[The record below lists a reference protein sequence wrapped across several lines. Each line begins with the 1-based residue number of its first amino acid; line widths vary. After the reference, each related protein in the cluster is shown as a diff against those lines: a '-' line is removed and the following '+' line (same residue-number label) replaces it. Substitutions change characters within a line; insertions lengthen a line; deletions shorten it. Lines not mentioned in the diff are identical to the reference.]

1 MGLVLVGDVGGTHA
15 RFAVASTE
23 TGAFER
29 PPAVLSCGAYDSLE
43 ALVASYLAQA
53 AASPPPAEVAV
64 AVAGLVRN
72 GSARFTNLP
81 WHVSEA
87 GLRDAGF
94 ARAVLINDFEALA
107 LAVPRLAAADLAPI
121 GSVSQR
127 SSPATIAVLGPG
139 TGFGAAAL
147 CYDARGSAVL
157 VTEGGHIGFAP
168 TDEEEVQVWRILTCR
183 FGRVSIERI
192 LSGPGLVNL
201 YVALCEIAG
210 RPVVYPN
217 PAEILVGASEG
228 ETMALATVERFCT
241 ILGAVAG
248 DFALA
253 YGAVGGV
260 FLAGGIAP
268 RLLAHLN
275 AGAFRVAFEH
285 KGRFA
290 NVMANIPTQVVTQ
303 PFLALLGAL
312 ESLRRIP

>member
-1 MGLVLVGDVGGTHA
+1 MGDVGGTHA
-15 RFAVASTE
+15 RMAVASAE
-23 TGAFER
+23 TGVFEA
-29 PPAVLSCGAYDSLE
+29 PPRVLSCSAYDSLE
-43 ALVASYLAQA
+43 ALVASYLAQEG
-53 AASPPPAEVAV
+53 ASQPPTEVAV
-64 AVAGLVRN
+64 AVAGPVQQ

-81 WHVSEA
+81 WRVSEA
-87 GLRDAGF
+87 GLRGAGF

-107 LAVPRLAAADLAPI
+107 LALPRLTAADLAPV
-121 GSVSQR
+121 GSVSR
-127 SSPATIAVLGPG
+127 PTSPGTAAVLGPG

-147 CYDARGSAVL
+147 CQDARGAAVL

-168 TDEEEVQVWRILTCR
+168 TDEVEVQVWRILTRR

-201 YVALCEIAG
+201 YLALSEIAG
-210 RPVVYPN
+210 RPVARLG

-228 ETMALATVERFCT
+228 DAMALAAVERFCS

-248 DFALA
+248 DFALG

-268 RLLAHLN
+268 RLLTILN
-275 AGAFRVAFEH
+275 AGGFRSAFER

-290 NVMANIPTQVVTQ
+290 DVLAAIPTQVVTH

-312 ESLRRIP
+312 ESLGRTP